1 MTEASVQP
9 GASIASVGLGL
20 RYIGKD
26 HCYAYS
32 GLVLVTT
39 SETDLLNFTTAGTG
53 YLVGKFQV
61 TPAETHD
68 EDIVFKWYLN
78 GSQVQSLHVFDHKVA
93 GSPMS
98 LHNYI
103 LLIIPSGTTVRVTST
118 MGANAFNQ
126 VCTFTGRVY
135 GAD

>member
-1 MTEASVQP
+1 MAQEEPTNYQFAGP
-9 GASIASVGLGL
+9 GLGL
-20 RYIGKD
+20 QYMGN

-32 GLVLVTT
+32 GLVLVTN
-39 SETDLLNFTTAGTG
+39 SETDLLNFTTTGTG
-53 YLVGKFQV
+53 YIIGKFQV
-61 TPAETHD
+61 TPAQNHD

-78 GSQVQSLHVFDHKVA
+78 GSQVQSLHIFDNKAA

-103 LLIIPSGTTVRVTST
+103 LLIIPAGTTVRVTGDMS
-118 MGANAFNQ
+118 ANAFNQ

-135 GAD
+135 AAD